1 MELWHAFDR
10 IRAALL
16 KQEQMRGAPEFG
28 RWLVKALPAYVKYVD
43 FVDEQEQES
52 YGRVLC
58 SWGDWLEA
66 RKLSWRGKQTWEIPT
81 EGPLTFTP
89 PSTAGLLSRAGELLV
104 QMNLAAAVVRSG
116 RCGSGPTQETRG
128 GSGRKRM
135 ARSLT
140 VRK

>member
-16 KQEQMRGAPEFG
+16 KQEQMRGTPEFG
-28 RWLVKALPAYVKYVD
+28 QWVVKALPAYVKYVD
-43 FVDEQEQES
+43 FVDEQEQAA
-52 YGRVLC
+52 YGLVLC
-58 SWGDWLEA
+58 SWLDWLDA
-66 RKLSWRGKQTWEIPT
+66 RKLAWRGRLQWEIPT
-81 EGPLTFTP
+81 AGPLIFTP
-89 PSTAGLLSRAGELLV
+89 PSTAGLLSRIGELLV
-104 QMNLAAAVVRSG
+104 QLNLVDALVRSG
-116 RCGSGPTQETRG
+116 RYGLAPTQETPG